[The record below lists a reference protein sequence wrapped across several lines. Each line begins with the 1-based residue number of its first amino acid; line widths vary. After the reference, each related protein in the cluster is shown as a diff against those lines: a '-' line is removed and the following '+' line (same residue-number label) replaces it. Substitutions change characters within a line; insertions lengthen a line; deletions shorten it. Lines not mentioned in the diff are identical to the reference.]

1 MQTYLEKR
9 DKLSELPEIGNP
21 VCLNKN
27 MLIGKPRGAGDQILS
42 VTVLA
47 PDHKT

>member
-1 MQTYLEKR
+1 MQTYLENR
-9 DKLSELPEIGNP
+9 DELLELPDIWNP

-42 VTVLA
+42 VLVLA
-47 PDHKT
+47 PDHKR